1 MRFEGEVTRE
11 VSNERGIRKREER
24 REGEKG
30 EGRREKRRREGEKER
45 RREGGRGV
53 QSLDSQS
60 TKMLRIGGNTP
71 PIDT

>member
-30 EGRREKRRREGEKER
+30 EGRREKREEKER